1 MGGLRGGVK
10 FCGCPSGSIEGALR
24 RGFSCHGSFKKV
36 FEMSLL
42 PLCVSPCPRVGEIF
56 SWSWGVTLVLA
67 IGFWGEACAAADLI
81 FVESGAPKA
90 VVEMGQKWRRDAGYL
105 ELQGKA
111 NVLFA
116 DAVIDPGDFEIRARL
131 QIDELENSAATFC
144 FDDRSHLGFEGGTGV
159 PFTEGPLFGDGPTYY
174 EEIDGKVPEGKAFD
188 FVVRRQKKR
197 LVAMING
204 EVFFDLPISDERL
217 GRFGFRPWRS
227 KMRIYDFRATGNLKP
242 YSEAGIWGSD
252 LPTKPVD
259 VFRSRTEGY
268 HTFRIPSLIV
278 TQQGNVLAFAEGRK
292 SGGGD
297 AGDIDLLLKR
307 STDGG
312 RTWSA
317 PQVVWDDGGNT
328 CGNPAPVVDQKTG
341 RIWLFLTWNLGSDH
355 ERDIMAAKSQYPR
368 RCYVTFSDDE
378 GESWAPPKEMPHLR
392 KDTWRWYA
400 TGPDK
405 GIQLTQGPLQGRMV
419 IPCNHSD
426 HEDPDLHPY
435 RSHVIYSDDHGES
448 WKLGG
453 VVGEKTNE
461 STIVE
466 LTGGRVMDNMR
477 SYHGKNRRAISI
489 SDDGGET
496 WGDILLDDVLVEP
509 VCQASI
515 LRLNWPGPDDQPGR
529 VVFCNPASRARERLT
544 LRTSHD
550 DGTTWDHSRCL
561 YEGAAA
567 YSCLTKLANGNLG
580 VLFERDSYQT
590 ITFVEVNV
598 AWLEGQK

>member
-1 MGGLRGGVK
+1 MIGLSLSAS
-10 FCGCPSGSIEGALR
+10 PLR
-24 RGFSCHGSFKKV
+24 RWV
-36 FEMSLL
+36 
-42 PLCVSPCPRVGEIF
+42 EIVRR
-56 SWSWGVTLVLA
+56 SSVVAVLVAAGSWGA
-67 IGFWGEACAAADLI
+67 PCGADDLI

-90 VVEMGQKWRRDAGYL
+90 VVELGQKWRRDAGFL

-116 DAVIDPGDFEIRARL
+116 DAVIDPGDFEIRARI

-144 FDDRSHLGFEGGTGV
+144 FDNRSHLGFQGGTGV

-174 EEIDGKVPEGKAFD
+174 KEIAGKVPEGKAFD
-188 FVVRRQKKR
+188 LVVRRQNQR
-197 LVAMING
+197 LVAMIND
-204 EVFFDLPISDERL
+204 ELIFDLPVSNERL

-242 YSEAGIWGSD
+242 YSEAGSWGDD
-252 LPTKPVD
+252 LTTKPVD
-259 VFRSRTEGY
+259 VFRSGTEGY
-268 HTFRIPSLIV
+268 HTFRIPSLIA
-278 TQQGNVLAFAEGRK
+278 TRQGTLLAFAEGRK

-307 STDGG
+307 SKDGG
-312 RTWSA
+312 RTWST

-328 CGNPAPVVDQKTG
+328 CGNPAPVVDQETG

-355 ERDIMAAKSQYPR
+355 ERDIMAAKSRYPR
-368 RCYVTFSDDE
+368 KCFVTYSDDD
-378 GESWAPPKEMPHLR
+378 GQNWIPPQEMPHLR
-392 KDTWRWYA
+392 EDHWRWYA

-405 GIQLTQGPLQGRMV
+405 GIQLTQGPFRGRLV

-435 RSHVIYSDDHGES
+435 RSHVIYSDDHGVTWER
-448 WKLGG
+448 GG

-477 SYHGKNRRAISI
+477 SYHGQNRRAIAI
-489 SDDGGET
+489 SEDGGKS
-496 WGDILLDDVLVEP
+496 WGSVFLDDALVEP

-515 LRLNWPGPDDQPGR
+515 LRLSWPEANDQPGR
-529 VVFCNPASRARERLT
+529 IIFCNPASRARERLT

-550 DGTTWDHSRCL
+550 DGQTWPHSRCL
-561 YEGAAA
+561 YQGAAA
-567 YSCLTKLANGNLG
+567 YSCLAKLANGNLG
-580 VLFERDSYQT
+580 VLFERDGYQK
-590 ITFVEVNV
+590 ITFVEVDV
-598 AWLEGQK
+598 EWLEDQP

>member
-567 YSCLTKLANGNLG
+567 YSCLTKLPNGNLG

-598 AWLEGQK
+598 AWLEGQE

>member
-1 MGGLRGGVK
+1 
-10 FCGCPSGSIEGALR
+10 
-24 RGFSCHGSFKKV
+24 
-36 FEMSLL
+36 MSLS
-42 PLCVSPCPRVGEIF
+42 PQCVSLCRIVREI
-56 SWSWGVTLVLA
+56 SRWKWAVAMVLA
-67 IGFWGEACAAADLI
+67 AGLWAEPCTAEDLI
-81 FVESGAPKA
+81 FVESGAPKSI
-90 VVEMGQKWRRDAGYL
+90 VEVGQKWRRDAGYL
-105 ELQGKA
+105 ELQGKS

-116 DAVIDPGDFEIRARL
+116 DAVIGQGDFEIRARL

-159 PFTEGPLFGDGPTYY
+159 PFTEGPLFGGGPTYY
-174 EEIDGKVPEGKAFD
+174 KEIDGQVPEGQAFD
-188 FVVRRQKKR
+188 FRVRRQGQR
-197 LVAMING
+197 LVAMINDQ
-204 EVFFDLPISDERL
+204 VIYDLPIKDKQL

-242 YSEAGIWGSD
+242 YSDAGSWGD
-252 LPTKPVD
+252 GVTAKPID
-259 VFRSRTEGY
+259 VFRSGTEGY
-268 HTFRIPSLIV
+268 HTFRIPSLIA
-278 TQQGNVLAFAEGRK
+278 TQRGTLLAFAEGRK

-328 CGNPAPVVDQKTG
+328 CGNPAPVVDQETG

-355 ERDIMAAKSQYPR
+355 ERDIMGGKSQFPR
-368 RCYVTFSDDE
+368 RCYVTFSDDD
-378 GESWAPPKEMPHLR
+378 GKSWSAPKEMPHLR

-426 HEDPDLHPY
+426 HEDPNLHPY
-435 RSHVIYSDDHGES
+435 RSHVIYSDDHGRS

-461 STIVE
+461 STVVE

-477 SYHGKNRRAISI
+477 SYHGQNRRAISI

-496 WGDILLDDVLVEP
+496 WGPVYLDDVLVEP

-515 LRLNWPGPDDQPGR
+515 LRLNWPTSDQQPGR
-529 VVFCNPASRARERLT
+529 VVFCNPSSRAREQLT

-550 DGTTWDHSRCL
+550 DGKTWAHSRCL

-567 YSCLTKLANGNLG
+567 YSCLTKLADGNLG
-580 VLFERDSYQT
+580 VLFERDRYQT
-590 ITFVEVNV
+590 ITFVPVDV
-598 AWLEGQK
+598 AWLEGQQ

>member
-42 PLCVSPCPRVGEIF
+42 PLCVSQCPRVGEIF

-204 EVFFDLPISDERL
+204 ELFFDLPISDERL

-550 DGTTWDHSRCL
+550 DGKTWDHSRCL

-567 YSCLTKLANGNLG
+567 YSCLTKLGNGNLG

-598 AWLEGQK
+598 AWLEGEK